1 MHKSV
6 LLQETLEYLNCNK
19 KSVVLDCT
27 VGCAGHAVE
36 ILKIISPKGRLIGID
51 ADKDTLKEAEK
62 KLKIFN
68 GSFKLFHENFVN
80 FNKVLDDLNIKKVDA
95 MLFDFGIS
103 SFQLDDGQR
112 GFSFKNSG
120 PLDMRMDKTKGL
132 PLWRVLENMTEIQV
146 GNIIK
151 DFGEERQ
158 WRKIA
163 RAIIEARRIS
173 PIHDSGRFAQIIA
186 NAFNY
191 TYRTKIHPAT
201 KTFQAFRIFIN
212 DELGVIKEALL
223 KAPEFLKKN
232 GRVVVISFHS
242 LEDRIVKRTFKVF
255 TESGMLKTL
264 TKKPITANRQ
274 EISENPRSRSA
285 KLRSAE
291 RI

>member
-1 MHKSV
+1 VHKSV

-27 VGCAGHAVE
+27 VGCAGHAIE

-264 TKKPITANRQ
+264 TKKPITADRQ

>member
-1 MHKSV
+1 VHKSV

-264 TKKPITANRQ
+264 TKKPITADRQ

>member
-51 ADKDTLKEAEK
+51 ADKDTLEEAEK
-62 KLKIFN
+62 KLKIFR

-120 PLDMRMDKTKGL
+120 PLDMRMDKRKGL
-132 PLWRVLENMTEIQV
+132 PLWRVLESMTEIQM

-163 RAIIEARRIS
+163 RSIIEARRIS
-173 PIHDSGRFAQIIA
+173 PIHDTGRFAQIIA

>member
-51 ADKDTLKEAEK
+51 ADKDTLEEAEK
-62 KLKIFN
+62 NLKIFN

-173 PIHDSGRFAQIIA
+173 PIHDSTRFAQIIA
-186 NAFNY
+186 NAFNH

-264 TKKPITANRQ
+264 TKKPITADRQ